1 MKILV
6 IVPAYNEAAIIE
18 DTIRNIAE
26 KAPGVDILVV
36 NDGSLDSTLEI
47 LKKVSVN
54 HLNLRTNLGI
64 GAAVQSGYLYA
75 RENNYDYAVQIDG
88 DGQHDP
94 SYILPMIRE
103 MERSHYDI
111 LIGSRYLEKNGFQST
126 ALRRFGIH
134 FLSGLIR
141 AVSGA
146 KVKDVTS
153 GYRIVNRRFIDV
165 YAREYSDD
173 YPEPD
178 AIILARMNGARIGE
192 YPVMMKERTTGTSSI
207 GAGRSVY
214 YMIKVSMSILMYRF
228 MNRGKAGA

>member
-75 RENNYDYAVQIDG
+75 RENNYDYA
-88 DGQHDP
+88 
-94 SYILPMIRE
+94 
-103 MERSHYDI
+103 
-111 LIGSRYLEKNGFQST
+111 
-126 ALRRFGIH
+126 
-134 FLSGLIR
+134 LS
-141 AVSGA
+141 
-146 KVKDVTS
+146 
-153 GYRIVNRRFIDV
+153 
-165 YAREYSDD
+165 
-173 YPEPD
+173 
-178 AIILARMNGARIGE
+178 
-192 YPVMMKERTTGTSSI
+192 
-207 GAGRSVY
+207 
-214 YMIKVSMSILMYRF
+214 
-228 MNRGKAGA
+228 